1 MTLTETFNTKG
12 ALTTLRLINKARQ
25 CAKRGDE
32 TGMFDHTE
40 QAYIERTCAPIVL
53 TADTGVANIIAAKVT
68 HKIYTLYLIARK
80 GKCETFVRHTKYL
93 ACDVHELVDAMQ
105 GERKHGI

>member
-1 MTLTETFNTKG
+1 MKLTETFNTKG

-32 TGMFDHTE
+32 TGMFDNAS
-40 QAYIERTCAPIVL
+40 QAYIECTCAPTVR
-53 TADTGVANIIAAKVT
+53 AVDTHVASLIAAKVT
-68 HKIYTLYLIARK
+68 HQIYTLYLLAHS
-80 GKCETFVRHTKYL
+80 GKCDTFVRHTQYL
-93 ACDVHELVDAMQ
+93 AHEAHELVDAMQ